1 MKKIFYLGLII
12 HILLLTTGCS
22 NDNNDEE
29 IIELLPQITEQE
41 ERERVEQEERER
53 AEQDKELDQEP
64 STGDPRKDEIN
75 RFKRIVN

>member
-1 MKKIFYLGLII
+1 MFTILKNTNITLRMKKIFYLGLII

-41 ERERVEQEERER
+41 ERERAEQEERERVEQEERER
-53 AEQDKELDQEP
+53 VEQEE
-64 STGDPRKDEIN
+64 RE
-75 RFKRIVN
+75 